1 MSSSPTLPVAGMPR
15 GAVGCWGARG
25 PPLAGGWWPG
35 CRLQRLCL
43 WLPLLGC
50 SGRMQR
56 GRLPARRA
64 PTPTRSEQ
72 REGGSVPAG
81 PARGKA
87 ALTPISRAPWAIFTL
102 SPCPCPVWA
111 RAEGEKQP
119 PGCLK
124 SQFIA
129 VNGAPPCRSP
139 PGPAPAPLFAPHFAR
154 LTKVSGYSRRT

>member
-1 MSSSPTLPVAGMPR
+1 MVVWGGGVLGGPHLPG
-15 GAVGCWGARG
+15 
-25 PPLAGGWWPG
+25 AGGLGAG
-35 CRLQRLCL
+35 CGGSACGSLS
-43 WLPLLGC
+43 WAAAGGC
-50 SGRMQR
+50 R

-64 PTPTRSEQ
+64 PTPTRSQQ

-81 PARGKA
+81 PAWGKA

-111 RAEGEKQP
+111 RGEGEKHP

-139 PGPAPAPLFAPHFAR
+139 PRPSTSPSFCTAFCSANQGQRVQPPYLSKLAKQPGCSLA
-154 LTKVSGYSRRT
+154 